1 MPGSRS
7 AHDARIAAALQQ
19 LPTFRRWEGRALC
32 SRFEEMVEGMDD
44 EQAVMTLVVHL
55 LRRLGD
61 GTSP

>member
-1 MPGSRS
+1 
-7 AHDARIAAALQQ
+7 
-19 LPTFRRWEGRALC
+19 
-32 SRFEEMVEGMDD
+32 MVEGMDD